1 MYRERRRGG
10 VIIWVIGFIIFS
22 LLFSLIGREILEVWL
37 NVWEFGELFIKPFY
51 FSLVGGVILSAIAFI
66 RYDFVKRKSLTI
78 WIIRTLI
85 FSSRGVFSPAL
96 LDFERF
102 RLSPVTFAMWQVTK
116 LIAGTFILSNAL
128 FGMAVLASL
137 NGWDSGLRNVPAVFS
152 LPFRFFS
159 IDDTSGAEVVIESA
173 PALTL
178 LLPPILGAV
187 GIRLFLLIGLTHLI
201 RVIAHAVVS
210 YLENGVITV
219 KTSIIEALI
228 SLALAWTG
236 FNLFFPSYID
246 YNTKVFIIASFI
258 ASALF
263 GLYAYWDLRRIPVM
277 RSIYL
282 RAGAILLLILATASV
297 VTIQNSIADGQKLQ
311 WRGPY
316 VAQEIAVNRYL
327 AELDDVEIKG
337 YEFSLVAIPPEE
349 INDYVRENNDILSRI
364 RLWDWD
370 AAFAKLKPEIG
381 LIPYVDFEDSDIL
394 RFNKTL
400 YWSASMKP
408 VLPETVS
415 VADRWY
421 NEHLVYTHIPE
432 GFLMLNAQSGDVVE
446 PGLFFKKRKIY
457 YGEGNGDSL
466 FSRTWA
472 AIIMGKETVDEIGGV
487 RYSGEGGVKISP
499 PLSWV
504 YDITFFLSY
513 PDKTIQLLRYRD
525 VHDRVRLVM
534 PYFTYLWRQAG
545 QVEWVDM
552 LPVTDGSKSYWL
564 MPLIISLSTENLP
577 WSKGNSLRRL
587 VGFALI
593 DAYNGDIQII
603 VTGDDFFSRL
613 FANVYSEYVARDV
626 PEWLRN
632 QLRYPAEIF
641 RWRVEMF
648 NIYHVVEVAK
658 FIQAREFY
666 EIPRGLDVYY
676 ILGKPPG
683 FDDIEFVGILSLEIR
698 GAQGR
703 NLAGYVIALNDY
715 PDTGRLIFYAVP
727 PESDTKLLGPTAARE
742 ALERDPEFRKIRTL
756 LTTDPQNPPRIGE
769 TIFYDVGKHPV
780 YFIPVYTAQ
789 AGGVVTQIG
798 IIAAVGAAFTG
809 QYYVGLGST
818 GEEAFTNFLRK
829 LVGATAPEERKL
841 TTEEK
846 IQIVIEFL
854 EKKGYKVENPEEINA
869 NLVFSE
875 GSTKLITESD
885 LSEVEKFLESFISDS
900 VEPTGVGRLI
910 YWMRDDTLNVGIV
923 TVEDGVVV
931 LRYVSILLG

>member
-10 VIIWVIGFIIFS
+10 VIVWIIGFIIFS

-37 NVWEFGELFIKPFY
+37 NVQEFGDLFIKPFY
-51 FSLVGGVILSAIAFI
+51 FSIVGGIILSAIAFV
-66 RYDFVKRKSLTI
+66 RYDFIKRKSLTI
-78 WIIRTLI
+78 WLIRTVI
-85 FSSRGVFSPAL
+85 FSSKGVFSPTL
-96 LDFERF
+96 LDFDRF
-102 RLSPVTFAMWQVTK
+102 RLSPVTFAMWQATK
-116 LIAGTFILSNAL
+116 LIVGTFILSNAL

-137 NGWDSGLRNVPAVFS
+137 NGWDSGLHNVPVIFS
-152 LPFRFFS
+152 LPFRFFD
-159 IDDTSGAEVVIESA
+159 ITDVNGAEAVIGA
-173 PALTL
+173 TPALTL
-178 LLPPILGAV
+178 LLPPVLGAI
-187 GIRLFLLIGLTHLI
+187 GIRLFLLVGLTHFI
-201 RVIAHAVVS
+201 RVIANAVSS
-210 YLENGVITV
+210 YLETGVVTI

-228 SLALAWTG
+228 SLGLAWTG
-236 FNLFFPSYID
+236 FNLFFPNYID
-246 YNTKVFIIASFI
+246 YNTRVFIITAFV

-263 GLYAYWDLRRIPVM
+263 GVFAYWDSRKIPVM
-277 RSIYL
+277 RNIYL
-282 RAGAILLLILATASV
+282 RIGAVLLLILATASV

-327 AELDDVEIKG
+327 AELDDVEIRK

-349 INDYVRENNDILSRI
+349 IDNYVRENEDMLSRV

-415 VADRWY
+415 TADRWY

-432 GFLMLNAQSGDVVE
+432 GFLMLDAHSGDVVD
-446 PGLFFKKRKIY
+446 PSFFFAERKIY
-457 YGEGNGDSL
+457 YGEGNRDSL

-472 AIIMGKETVDEIGGV
+472 AIILDKETVDEIGGV
-487 RYSGEGGVKISP
+487 RYSGKGGVKIGP

-513 PDKTIQLLRYRD
+513 PDKTIHLLRYRD
-525 VHDRVRLVM
+525 VHDRVRLVL
-534 PYFTYLWRQAG
+534 PYFTYLWRYAG

-552 LPVTDGSKSYWL
+552 LPVTDGEKSYWL
-564 MPLIISLSTENLP
+564 MPLIISLPTEHVP
-577 WSKGNSLRRL
+577 WSKGNPLRRL

-593 DAYNGDIQII
+593 NVYDGNIQII
-603 VTGDDFFSRL
+603 VTGRDFFSEL
-613 FANVYSEYVARDV
+613 FANVYREYVNREM
-626 PEWLRN
+626 PEWLRD
-632 QLRYPAEIF
+632 QVRYPAEIF

-648 NIYHVVEVAK
+648 NIYHVVDVAK

-676 ILGKPPG
+676 ILGMPPG
-683 FDDIEFVGILSLEIR
+683 FGEITFVGILSLEIR

-703 NLAGYVIALNDY
+703 NLAGYMITLNGY
-715 PDTGRLIFYAVP
+715 PNTGKLIFYAVP
-727 PESDTKLLGPTAARE
+727 PESETKLLGPTAARE
-742 ALERDPEFRKIRTL
+742 ALERDPDFRKIRTL

-769 TIFYDVGKHPV
+769 TIFYDIGRHPV

-798 IIAAVGAAFTG
+798 TIAAVGAAFTG
-809 QYYVGLGST
+809 QYYVGLGNT
-818 GEEAFTNFLRK
+818 AEEAFTNFLRK
-829 LVGATAPEERKL
+829 LVGAAAPEERKL

-846 IQIVIEFL
+846 IQLVMEFL
-854 EKKGYKVENPEEINA
+854 KKRGYSVENPEEINA

-875 GSTKLITESD
+875 GSTKLVTESD
-885 LSEVEKFLESFISDS
+885 LEEVEKFLESFILDF
-900 VEPTGVGRLI
+900 VEPAGVGRI
-910 YWMRDDTLNVGIV
+910 VYWIRDDSLNVGIV